1 MRKHVLAYHSI
12 NSWENLPVSQH
23 DFLVSTRMQQTRC
36 YMDSPEGLKRPLGL
50 PSPSL
55 AALRPW
61 HPEAPASLLGEEGSP
76 GERSPV
82 PSHTINPGP
91 RGRLSGLCSPAQPP
105 EGCGHRSDLRQGQQK
120 IYPAETCSQNH
131 GQIQS
136 LLFKP
141 LHSGMVGYIAN
152 VM

>member
-1 MRKHVLAYHSI
+1 MRKRVLASHSI

-23 DFLVSTRMQQTRC
+23 DFLVSTRMQQTRY

-50 PSPSL
+50 PSPPL
-55 AALRPW
+55 AALRPQ
-61 HPEAPASLLGEEGSP
+61 HPEAPASLLEEKTQSP
-76 GERSPV
+76 ATP
-82 PSHTINPGP
+82 NPGP

-105 EGCGHRSDLRQGQQK
+105 EGCGHRSDLRPDQQK
-120 IYPAETCSQNH
+120 NYPAGTCSQNH
-131 GQIQS
+131 GQIQ
-136 LLFKP
+136 LLLVKP